1 MALKIDNLYINFK
14 EYSITRKNKPKEI
27 KKEIKVTE
35 ENKDIYPYREVGETI
50 IDVTYD
56 NENIEDKIE
65 IKLTPRI
72 CNPSNP
78 KEEFTNGDM
87 IRMDIDYT
95 GELTDERIYNELKK
109 QKIKYRN
116 MFEKEVELDLSK
128 AEDV

>member
-14 EYSITRKNKPKEI
+14 EYSITRKDKPKEI

-35 ENKDIYPYREVGETI
+35 KNKDEYPYREVGETI

-56 NENIEDKIE
+56 NEKMEDKIE

-72 CNPSNP
+72 CNPDNP
-78 KEEFTNGDM
+78 KEEFVNGDM
-87 IRMDIDYT
+87 IRMDIDYV
-95 GELTDERIYNELKK
+95 GELTDEAIYNELKK

-116 MFEKEVELDLSK
+116 MFEKEVEIDLSK
-128 AEDV
+128 AKDA